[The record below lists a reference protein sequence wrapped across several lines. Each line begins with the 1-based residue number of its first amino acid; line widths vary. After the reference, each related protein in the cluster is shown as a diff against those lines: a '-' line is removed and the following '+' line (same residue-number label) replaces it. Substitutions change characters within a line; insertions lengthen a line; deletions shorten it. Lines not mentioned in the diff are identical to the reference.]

1 MLNKISLVLNII
13 LLAAVVFLF
22 VRIFGT
28 PPEKS
33 PTDEQQVES
42 EHVKDTIS
50 GPTNNSRI
58 AYVDAAKLNE
68 GYTFIAE
75 KYEELEKEQMRLE
88 SQIDRKM
95 RTAEERYRELESQAP
110 TMTPSQLEQAQ
121 IELQTMQQDIAQFQ
135 EKVATDFRKK
145 EAATQERFFTNI
157 QDYLKEYNKDNK
169 YDYILTF
176 QIGGQV
182 LMANDS
188 LDITEE
194 VMSGLNQHH
203 ESTKAPKSAK

>member
-1 MLNKISLVLNII
+1 MLNKVSIVLNVI
-13 LLAAVVFLF
+13 LLAAVAFLF

-28 PPEKS
+28 PPEINTTEAKEEATEAVDS
-33 PTDEQQVES
+33 VAEEA
-42 EHVKDTIS
+42 S
-50 GPTNNSRI
+50 GSRI
-58 AYVDAAKLNE
+58 AYVDAEKLNE

-95 RTAEERYRELESQAP
+95 RAAEERYRELESQAP
-110 TMTPSQLEQAQ
+110 TMTPSELEQAQ

-135 EKVATDFRKK
+135 EKVASDFRKK
-145 EAATQERFFTNI
+145 EAATQEQFFSNI
-157 QDYLKEYNKDNK
+157 RDYLQAFNQDNK
-169 YDYILTF
+169 YDYILTY

-182 LMANDS
+182 LLANDA

-194 VMSGLNQHH
+194 VLAGLNQHH
-203 ESTKAPKSAK
+203 SETKNPKKNN